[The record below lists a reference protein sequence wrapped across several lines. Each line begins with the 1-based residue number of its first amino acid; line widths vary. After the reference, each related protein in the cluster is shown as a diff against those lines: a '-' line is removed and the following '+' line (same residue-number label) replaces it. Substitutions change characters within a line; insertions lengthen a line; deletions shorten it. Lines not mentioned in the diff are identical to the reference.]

1 MDHVL
6 LVIHSGMLQGDTV
19 EQARGALGMVKAK
32 HVDVVLNKVRRE
44 SDAYAYYSYYYY
56 SRYNTPGDDKEK

>member
-1 MDHVL
+1 
-6 LVIHSGMLQGDTV
+6 MLQGDTV